1 MAEMHNN
8 NKNHTT
14 SLQNCASSRSPSL
27 TFHRSMHHHLLML
40 MAVLA
45 ALGGLAT
52 AAKATTTTTT
62 TTTTTIAPCA
72 TTAWSE
78 WASCNNID
86 CLAGTESRV
95 REFINP
101 VDNGKSECGEL
112 SQIRC
117 VTGECLGALCCLCG

>member
-1 MAEMHNN
+1 
-8 NKNHTT
+8 
-14 SLQNCASSRSPSL
+14 
-27 TFHRSMHHHLLML
+27 MHHRLLVL
-40 MAVLA
+40 VAVLA

-52 AAKATTTTTT
+52 AAKTTTATTTTTT
-62 TTTTTIAPCA
+62 TVAPCA
-72 TTAWSE
+72 ATAWSE
-78 WASCNNID
+78 WTSCNGID

-101 VDNGKSECGEL
+101 ADNGKSECGEL